1 MNPGLWG
8 GLCALGWGT
17 SDFIARFSGRAVGHL
32 GALLGMLLTGS
43 VLLTLWVWYSAPP
56 LVWPADGLWL
66 IGASGIA
73 IMVATLWLYQGLARG
88 PISIVAPIVGSY
100 PALVVAFAVIGGAR
114 PNLLQWAAI
123 LATMAGVI
131 VVARSVDDHAR
142 DGGYDRRELGF
153 TVVIALA
160 SAVAFAIGVYLAQLA
175 VPRFGELQTTW
186 LSRLVS
192 LAALLLLLAARRT
205 APRIPPRWWPAVAG
219 QGVLDTSGYLALYA
233 GSAGVGAEI
242 AAVTASTFGAVTTLL
257 ARFLLGERIAALQWL
272 GILLI
277 FAGVAAL
284 SGAG

>member
-1 MNPGLWG
+1 MTPGLWG
-8 GLCALGWGT
+8 GLCALSWGT
-17 SDFIARFSGRAVGHL
+17 SDFIARFSGRAVGHM

-43 VLLTLWVWYSAPP
+43 VLLTLWVWLTAPP
-56 LVWPADGLWL
+56 LVWAAAELWL
-66 IGASGIA
+66 VGASGIS

-123 LATMAGVI
+123 LATMAGVTL
-131 VVARSVDDHAR
+131 VARSVEDHAR
-142 DGGYDRRELGF
+142 HGLYDRRELGV
-153 TVVIALA
+153 TVVIALG

-192 LAALLLLLAARRT
+192 LAALLLLLAGRRT

-219 QGVLDTSGYLALYA
+219 QGVLDTSGYLFLYA

-257 ARFLLGERIAALQWL
+257 ARFLLGERIAAPQWL

-284 SGAG
+284 SGTG